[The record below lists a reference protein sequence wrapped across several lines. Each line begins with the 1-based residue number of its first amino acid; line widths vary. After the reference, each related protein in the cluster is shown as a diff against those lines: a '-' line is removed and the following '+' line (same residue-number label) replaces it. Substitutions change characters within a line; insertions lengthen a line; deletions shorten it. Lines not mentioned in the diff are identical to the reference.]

1 MFFPLVVNFGP
12 FGHIRPLHW
21 RQLNHRGFPWVS
33 WWAYHLQTSCPQLE
47 NLCQLKN
54 PIFGQARQIME
65 NFQPWNWP
73 PSLTYKKSRFKKNP
87 LHGIF
92 SNVSLC
98 FPIVQ
103 MSMNQEKKF
112 KYSWFKHCVWF
123 RRAVEDTSV
132 SQYTKIDQ
140 TSKSQWYVTCLSVLW
155 HFLFFE
161 SKKKSILGFVF
172 TKNGIW
178 IFFPFFSASNTL

>member
-1 MFFPLVVNFGP
+1 MFLPVVVNFGT
-12 FGHIRPLHW
+12 FGHIRPLYW
-21 RQLNHRGFPWVS
+21 RQLTCRGFPWVS

-87 LHGIF
+87 LQGIF
-92 SNVSLC
+92 SYVSLC
-98 FPIVQ
+98 FSIVH
-103 MSMNQEKKF
+103 MSTNQEKKF

-123 RRAVEDTSV
+123 RRAVPCQSPKTAQNSPTHLLFPCLGFIW
-132 SQYTKIDQ
+132 STLYHGGTKFISLPTPFQ
-140 TSKSQWYVTCLSVLW
+140 
-155 HFLFFE
+155 
-161 SKKKSILGFVF
+161 KSISPYPSDCQSQ
-172 TKNGIW
+172 IW
-178 IFFPFFSASNTL
+178 DS